1 MVDKVLVEALKK
13 RNSEAL
19 KSVYLDYKAAFIG
32 FAKKYPLDEATVIDI
47 YQDAI
52 IALHDNAVN
61 GKLDHLKS
69 ELKTYLFSIGKYMIY
84 KRLKQQKSL
93 YSIDADTTLESLKI
107 DTDYSVDLIEDLSD
121 DQQKL
126 QIAFKSLG
134 EKCKAILT
142 LFYYRGFTIDEI
154 TNELNYSNKDVA
166 KSQKSRCI
174 KSLKD
179 LIFKP

>member
-1 MVDKVLVEALKK
+1 
-13 RNSEAL
+13 
-19 KSVYLDYKAAFIG
+19 
-32 FAKKYPLDEATVIDI
+32 
-47 YQDAI
+47 
-52 IALHDNAVN
+52 
-61 GKLDHLKS
+61 
-69 ELKTYLFSIGKYMIY
+69 MIY
-84 KRLKQQKSL
+84 KRLKQQKKM
-93 YSIDADTTLESLKI
+93 YSIDEDTTLDSLKI
-107 DTDYSVDLIEDLSD
+107 DTDYSVDLIEDLSE

-179 LIFKP
+179 LIFNP